1 MTQDFEEHALY
12 FQFGLYF
19 QIWEEPVPLAG
30 STQHP
35 VTLQLN
41 FKWVNILAGS
51 KRPRDLWQHEG
62 HINDLRPS
70 TFEGVGGVCWEK
82 DAGWELKEFVLIL
95 YSTRDKLPKVLEHV
109 QSSSK
114 TKPTQVLRRV
124 RSTPEFTQ
132 NQGDLFMVEA
142 PYHTAPWDSALAIL
156 V

>member
-12 FQFGLYF
+12 FQFRLYF
-19 QIWEEPVPLAG
+19 QFWEERVPLAG

-35 VTLQLN
+35 VILQLN
-41 FKWVNILAGS
+41 FKWVDILAGS
-51 KRPRDLWQHEG
+51 KRPRDLWQYEG

-70 TFEGVGGVCWEK
+70 TFKGVGVCVCWEK
-82 DAGWELKEFVLIL
+82 DSGWELKEFVQIPLQH
-95 YSTRDKLPKVLEHV
+95 KLLEVLEHV

-124 RSTPEFTQ
+124 GSTPEFTQ
-132 NQGDLFMVEA
+132 NQEDLFMVEA

>member
-1 MTQDFEEHALY
+1 MTQDFEEHLLY

-19 QIWEEPVPLAG
+19 LFWEEPVPLAG

-41 FKWVNILAGS
+41 FKRVNILAG
-51 KRPRDLWQHEG
+51 RDLWQYEG

-70 TFEGVGGVCWEK
+70 TFEGGGRRLCVLGE

-95 YSTRDKLPKVLEHV
+95 YSTRDKLLEVLEHV
-109 QSSSK
+109 QNSSK
-114 TKPTQVLRRV
+114 TKPTQVLSRV
-124 RSTPEFTQ
+124 GSTPEFTQ

-142 PYHTAPWDSALAIL
+142 PYHTAP
-156 V
+156 